1 MIQYV
6 GCTVAVSS
14 VRPAFLN
21 KKGILVLCKALSH
34 VWLHFSSTFNQT
46 FTVIL
51 LILHLLFIYLLVA
64 MLLMIGNFQ
73 PLNIIQGTDASTRN
87 IGESLTNQMI
97 SVPYGAQKCLEEKQ
111 PNK

>member
-1 MIQYV
+1 
-6 GCTVAVSS
+6 
-14 VRPAFLN
+14 
-21 KKGILVLCKALSH
+21 
-34 VWLHFSSTFNQT
+34 
-46 FTVIL
+46 
-51 LILHLLFIYLLVA
+51 
-64 MLLMIGNFQ
+64 MLLMTGNFQ